1 MQGHSSRRVH
11 LDLGPLFAVCIM
23 ATLPASVRVSV
34 RVVGSDFI
42 PGPKARLRKDLSKGQ
57 SWRMA
62 GTSVAVTATACC
74 SVGLRARKPTA
85 EMLKNKVAKGM
96 QRREMQMDA
105 PDAIEEFQGL
115 KDDPLASW
123 SLLGDQEFLARI
135 LTVLFL
141 AFLPCAYLTSK
152 VYPVSNEIG
161 ELLPQNILADVSFGF
176 SVAALFLTAV
186 LLRIGYRQL
195 EVNQLLRQRSI
206 FLETGGG
213 GYFVQKKSAANQR
226 GLILLNDFFRF
237 VAFLYP
243 FVSWKFKP
251 LFGSISRKP
260 SKSSWRC
267 MPLSYI
273 HNMTY
278 VVQT

>member
-57 SWRMA
+57 GWRMA

-161 ELLPQNILADVSFGF
+161 ELLPQNILADVSLWFQCGSF
-176 SVAALFLTAV
+176 VPHCSPFADWLSP
-186 LLRIGYRQL
+186 IGS
-195 EVNQLLRQRSI
+195 E
-206 FLETGGG
+206 
-213 GYFVQKKSAANQR
+213 SAASSAQHFLGDWWWR
-226 GLILLNDFFRF
+226 ILCSKEECCQPTWADF
-237 VAFLYP
+237 A
-243 FVSWKFKP
+243 
-251 LFGSISRKP
+251 
-260 SKSSWRC
+260 
-267 MPLSYI
+267 
-273 HNMTY
+273 
-278 VVQT
+278 

>member
-1 MQGHSSRRVH
+1 
-11 LDLGPLFAVCIM
+11 M

-34 RVVGSDFI
+34 RVAGSDFI
-42 PGPKARLRKDLSKGQ
+42 PGPKARLEKELSKGQ
-57 SWRMA
+57 GWHMA
-62 GTSVAVTATACC
+62 GTSVAVTAATTCC
-74 SVGLRARKPTA
+74 SVGLRARKPTT

-105 PDAIEEFQGL
+105 PDAIEEFQAL

-161 ELLPQNILADVSFGF
+161 ELLPQNLLADVSFGF

-195 EVNQLLRQRSI
+195 EVNQLLRQRSV

-226 GLILLNDFFRF
+226 GLILLDDTF
-237 VAFLYP
+237 AFLLR
-243 FVSWKFKP
+243 FC
-251 LFGSISRKP
+251 I
-260 SKSSWRC
+260 
-267 MPLSYI
+267 LSY
-273 HNMTY
+273 H
-278 VVQT
+278 

>member
-1 MQGHSSRRVH
+1 
-11 LDLGPLFAVCIM
+11 
-23 ATLPASVRVSV
+23 
-34 RVVGSDFI
+34 
-42 PGPKARLRKDLSKGQ
+42 
-57 SWRMA
+57 
-62 GTSVAVTATACC
+62 
-74 SVGLRARKPTA
+74 
-85 EMLKNKVAKGM
+85 MLKNKVAKGM

-226 GLILLNDFFRF
+226 GLILLDDTFSGLLRF
-237 VAFLYP
+237 C
-243 FVSWKFKP
+243 
-251 LFGSISRKP
+251 I
-260 SKSSWRC
+260 
-267 MPLSYI
+267 LSY
-273 HNMTY
+273 HGSSSHCLAQFLGNRLNHLG
-278 VVQT
+278 VVCRCHI